1 VAHALQYFFTEAS
14 ASLWRGRRAAGLAIL
29 TIGAGLFVLG
39 FFLIVN
45 TNLQQ
50 IVGRWAESAELS
62 IYLRDEIT
70 PEQLST
76 VESLVDRSGLSERR
90 EHISKMQAA
99 ARFRQ
104 DFPDLAGSAEKL
116 DPNPFPA
123 SIEVRLKPER
133 REAGDAVGSLAT
145 TVGGLAGV
153 ADVRYDRAWLERL
166 NVIVRVIRGVGLTIV
181 VLLAFASAMT
191 VANVVRLAALARSE
205 EIEIMQLVGAPIAY
219 VRGPFV
225 AEGLLQGGAGALIAI
240 VALWFSFLLF
250 RARYGQAA
258 GEALG
263 IGSLAFLPAHLWVI
277 MILGGMALGCLGGL
291 VVARGVR

>member
-1 VAHALQYFFTEAS
+1 VARALQYFFTEAA
-14 ASLWRGRRAAGLAIL
+14 ASLWRSRRAAALAVL

-50 IVGRWAESAELS
+50 LVGRWTESAELS
-62 IYLRDEIT
+62 VYLRDDIT
-70 PEQLST
+70 PEQLRT
-76 VESLVDRSGLSERR
+76 VESLVDRSGLAARR
-90 EHISKMQAA
+90 EHISKAQAA

-123 SIEVRLKPER
+123 SVEVRLKPEVR
-133 REAGDAVGSLAT
+133 NAGDAVGSLAM
-145 TVGGLAGV
+145 TVSGVAGV

-166 NVIVRVIRGVGLTIV
+166 NVIVRVVRGVALTIV
-181 VLLAFASAMT
+181 ILMAFASAMT
-191 VANVVRLAALARSE
+191 VANVVRLTAQARSE

-225 AEGLLQGGAGALIAI
+225 AEGLLQGGAGAVMAI
-240 VALWFSFLLF
+240 LALWVSFVVF

-258 GEALG
+258 ADTIGLG
-263 IGSLAFLPAHLWVI
+263 TLTFLPAHLWIV
-277 MILGGMALGCLGGL
+277 MILGGMALGCLGGF